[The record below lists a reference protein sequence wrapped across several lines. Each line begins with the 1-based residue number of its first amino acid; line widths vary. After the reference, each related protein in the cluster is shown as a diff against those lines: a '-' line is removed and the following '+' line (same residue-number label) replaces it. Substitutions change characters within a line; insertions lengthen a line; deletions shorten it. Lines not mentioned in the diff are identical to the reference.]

1 MKCPLDSYQPLWY
14 RHQAPQLVRP
24 LPHAP
29 ACSCP
34 SSCPLHPLEL
44 PLTDGGP
51 DAEGAV
57 DDEHNEETQVA
68 QRAITAG
75 KGGAGRGGGSSQV
88 MCQFNGKQEG
98 FKTHHCNTCRCA
110 ASRCWSPMQPRHSQQ
125 PPCDASGAHQD
136 HTPRTR
142 AADIRP
148 CATHAAA
155 HTWHQGTCC
164 CYEVRRQVLLL

>member
-1 MKCPLDSYQPLWY
+1 VKCPLDSYQPLWY

-75 KGGAGRGGGSSQV
+75 KGGAGRGGGAAVRSCASS
-88 MCQFNGKQEG
+88 M
-98 FKTHHCNTCRCA
+98 
-110 ASRCWSPMQPRHSQQ
+110 ASKRGSR
-125 PPCDASGAHQD
+125 
-136 HTPRTR
+136 RTT
-142 AADIRP
+142 
-148 CATHAAA
+148 ATHADVLHPGAG
-155 HTWHQGTCC
+155 HPCSPDTPNSPHVTHR
-164 CYEVRRQVLLL
+164 VPIKTTRRGHVLLTYALAPHMQLHTHGTRGRAAAMR